1 MSGPNLS
8 EHLRPVAE
16 NEDVGAATQSADAC
30 AGNRDAP
37 ATASGNIAAV
47 SQNAGA
53 LVPSSDAFS
62 AAGEVGVGEAAPQA
76 LTNASG
82 DKPAASPVPASS
94 VTATNDPVSAV
105 ESRTAL
111 DGNTVGGASEASSAA
126 ESDNPNAGESARPRR
141 RWVWVLCITAGILG
155 LIVGPISTWL
165 LFVWGKGRA
174 ELRRAIAE
182 TDAEFPN
189 WRWQDLLA
197 NREPLPSEEDAW
209 PIIAELLRRHKANP
223 ETRKI
228 EHNDGFWNWWR
239 LALSNHPNCR
249 APDVHAQAVSQWYA
263 STAGSGLP
271 ELIAQLQRYRRAR
284 VPVPPLADAPVATLL
299 PEYHELRSGINCL
312 RLLQEYYLATGQH
325 AQVEAVLLAQW
336 KLVSSLDDNP
346 FLIGQLIGLALEGLT
361 IASIERSLAMGEIS
375 PKTRQL
381 LASELQQRK
390 KLNRFLWMI
399 RSERALWHETFER
412 VSTGR
417 VSWPQ
422 FVRGFAYAMDFF
434 SSSGSGS
441 KDWWES
447 VQTFFTERL
456 PEKAEYGLT
465 YVYRHWSHTHML
477 RVCNELERAAQL
489 PGDQLRAKAED
500 VVNKSVRDRDQWPAR
515 LDISWAILPGWH
527 RQVAAHLSRQARFD
541 AALAALAA
549 EEFRLQHGRWPT
561 DWSELVPQFL
571 PQVPLDP
578 WTGRPMQWR
587 PTSEGMVIYS
597 IGHNGTDDGGHPDRD
612 IVFRLYDP
620 DKRNLPPPPDKPGRS
635 LP

>member
-1 MSGPNLS
+1 MSGANS
-8 EHLRPVAE
+8 SDHFRPVAE
-16 NEDVGAATQSADAC
+16 SKKGGAATQSADAC

-37 ATASGNIAAV
+37 ATASANVAAV
-47 SQNAGA
+47 SGNAGA
-53 LVPSSDAFS
+53 FVPSSDAS
-62 AAGEVGVGEAAPQA
+62 SGAGEVSLGDVAPQA
-76 LTNASG
+76 PTNASG

-111 DGNTVGGASEASSAA
+111 DGKTVGSAREASFPA
-126 ESDNPNAGESARPRR
+126 ESDNPNEGESARPRR

-155 LIVGPISTWL
+155 LIVAPVGTWL
-165 LFVWGKGRA
+165 LVVWSKGRA

-197 NREPLPSEEDAW
+197 SREPLPSEEDAW
-209 PIIAELLRRHKANP
+209 PIIAELIRRHKANP
-223 ETRKI
+223 QTRKI

-239 LALSNHPNCR
+239 LAFSNHPNCR
-249 APDVHAQAVSQWYA
+249 APDVHAQALSQWYA
-263 STAGSGLP
+263 SAAGSGLP
-271 ELIAQLQRYRRAR
+271 ELSAQLQQYRRAR

-299 PEYHELRSGINCL
+299 PEHNELRSGINCL
-312 RLLQEYYLATGQH
+312 RWLQEYYLATGQH

-336 KLVSSLDDNP
+336 KLVTSLDDDP
-346 FLIGQLIGLALEGLT
+346 FLIGQLIGVALEGLA

-417 VSWPQ
+417 VSWAK
-422 FVRGFAYAMDFF
+422 FVREPAYAMGP

-465 YVYRHWSHTHML
+465 YVRRHWSHTHIL
-477 RVCNELERAAQL
+477 RLCNELERAAQL
-489 PGDQLRAKAED
+489 PGDQLRPKVED
-500 VVNKSVRDRDQWPAR
+500 ALNKFVRDWDQGPAR
-515 LDISWAILPGWH
+515 LDISGVILPAWY
-527 RQVAAHLSRQARFD
+527 RLVVTHLSRQARFD
-541 AALAALAA
+541 AALAGLAA

-578 WTGRPMQWR
+578 WTGRPMQLR

-597 IGHNGTDDGGHPDRD
+597 VGHNGADDGGHPDRD

-620 DKRNLPPPPDKPGRS
+620 DKRNLPPPPDKPDKA